1 MEQNATFKNDFTE
14 VRVLIIVDKKKLL
27 RDKYCVDAKIS
38 YIADKLDTTRNS
50 QKLLV
55 NDEIQRFP
63 NKQKGSTQTRPL
75 HKHDRFGSKYKNQ
88 EISKKKKEVHFASAK
103 STKCNIQDR
112 HMKRLDP
119 KKIIGGSSMKRL
131 SYYDDAKIS
140 VVLDTINCT
149 DITMGEEKTLDTNN
163 NYNSSMYSC
172 DGKRLNGSDNS
183 NGIQSIHETEINQKT
198 GNLDSQFPKH
208 RVFSEF
214 LKDSRIDCS
223 DGKYGREGLN
233 GGRYYCE
240 EARLSVCTDSVN
252 LYKCVKSGLKNKSW
266 DKENFP
272 DTQKSQHVLLT
283 DDMLAKMKKL
293 FKNVSI
299 TPKGQRKDEKQEF
312 DIRKVKIEPT
322 EDNSR
327 IEARSSSSEFT
338 SLGRIKQEP
347 MTDIKCEPSDDY
359 DTVDIKREPSDNYD
373 TVDIK
378 CEPSDDYDTVD
389 IKCEPSD
396 DYDTVDIKCEPSDNY
411 TVDIKCEPA
420 DSNDIVE
427 SVSKKTD
434 ICELRT
440 AQALTTDQSVHPAYR
455 LFKISPE
462 VTRIEPVV
470 NRRNILA
477 SNVNS
482 KELAH
487 KVQSATH
494 VGDNSTKRMES
505 MHQHATNCTD
515 LQTTNRIES
524 TNLYT
529 DNRIEDTEFEI
540 DCDNDYIV
548 IDEWSSDE
556 T

>member
-1 MEQNATFKNDFTE
+1 MEQNTTFKNDFTE

-38 YIADKLDTTRNS
+38 YIADKLDTTRNA

-55 NDEIQRFP
+55 NDKIQRFP
-63 NKQKGSTQTRPL
+63 NKQKGSTQTRPP

-88 EISKKKKEVHFASAK
+88 EISKQKKEVHFASAK

-119 KKIIGGSSMKRL
+119 KKKIIGGSSMKRL

-140 VVLDTINCT
+140 VVLDKINCT
-149 DITMGEEKTLDTNN
+149 DITMGVEKTLDTNN

-183 NGIQSIHETEINQKT
+183 NGIQSIHETGINQKT
-198 GNLDSQFPKH
+198 CDSDSQFPKH

-214 LKDSRIDCS
+214 LKD
-223 DGKYGREGLN
+223 GKKIAVMEN
-233 GGRYYCE
+233 ME
-240 EARLSVCTDSVN
+240 E
-252 LYKCVKSGLKNKSW
+252 KCVKSEIKNKSC
-266 DKENFP
+266 DRGNSPEN
-272 DTQKSQHVLLT
+272 QKTQHVFLT

-299 TPKGQRKDEKQEF
+299 TPKAQGKDEKQEF

-322 EDNSR
+322 EDNYM
-327 IEARSSSSEFT
+327 IEAKSSSSEFT
-338 SLGRIKQEP
+338 SLERIKQEP
-347 MTDIKCEPSDDY
+347 MT
-359 DTVDIKREPSDNYD
+359 
-373 TVDIK
+373 DIK

-440 AQALTTDQSVHPAYR
+440 AQASTTDQSVHPAYR